1 MTYKELVEKYGL
13 NKRINE
19 VDLAFFFLVLDR
31 FYCEFTKEQVH
42 EFINDFYDN
51 ADNVFNEVKD
61 KLHDMFMDSF
71 AKVIESL
78 AEASD
83 ISLTDLKETT
93 EVDTNNSEDNSR
105 KA

>member
-13 NKRINE
+13 NKRIDE
-19 VDLAFFFLVLDR
+19 VDLAFFFLILDR

-61 KLHDMFMDSF
+61 KLSDMLADSF
-71 AKVIESL
+71 VKVL
-78 AEASD
+78 KGLSD
-83 ISLTDLKETT
+83 LNETT
-93 EVDTNNSEDNSR
+93 EVDTNSEDNSR

>member
-13 NKRINE
+13 NKRIDE
-19 VDLAFFFLVLDR
+19 VDLAFFFLILDR

-61 KLHDMFMDSF
+61 KLHDMLADSF
-71 AKVIESL
+71 VKVLKSL
-78 AEASD
+78 SD
-83 ISLTDLKETT
+83 LNETT
-93 EVDTNNSEDNSR
+93 EIDTNSEDNSR

>member
-13 NKRINE
+13 NKRIDE
-19 VDLAFFFLVLDR
+19 VDLAFFFLILDR

-51 ADNVFNEVKD
+51 ADNIFNEVKD
-61 KLHDMFMDSF
+61 QLSDIFADSF
-71 AKVIESL
+71 VKVL
-78 AEASD
+78 K
-83 ISLTDLKETT
+83 SLTDLNETT

>member
-13 NKRINE
+13 NKRIDE
-19 VDLAFFFLVLDR
+19 VDLAFFFLILDR

-61 KLHDMFMDSF
+61 KLSDMLADSF
-71 AKVIESL
+71 VKVL
-78 AEASD
+78 KGLSD
-83 ISLTDLKETT
+83 LNETA
-93 EVDTNNSEDNSR
+93 EVDTNSEDDSR

>member
-19 VDLAFFFLVLDR
+19 VDLAFFFLILDR

-61 KLHDMFMDSF
+61 KLSDMFANSF
-71 AKVIESL
+71 VKVLKSL
-78 AEASD
+78 SD
-83 ISLTDLKETT
+83 LNETA
-93 EVDTNNSEDNSR
+93 EVDTNSEDNSR

>member
-13 NKRINE
+13 NKRIDE
-19 VDLAFFFLVLDR
+19 VDLAFFFLILDR

-51 ADNVFNEVKD
+51 ADNIFNEVKD
-61 KLHDMFMDSF
+61 QLSDIFADSF
-71 AKVIESL
+71 VKVL
-78 AEASD
+78 K
-83 ISLTDLKETT
+83 SLTDLNKTT

>member
-13 NKRINE
+13 DKRIDE
-19 VDLAFFFLVLDR
+19 VDLAFFFLILDR

-61 KLHDMFMDSF
+61 KLSDMLADSF
-71 AKVIESL
+71 VKVL
-78 AEASD
+78 KGLSD
-83 ISLTDLKETT
+83 LNETA
-93 EVDTNNSEDNSR
+93 EVDTDNSEDNSR

>member
-13 NKRINE
+13 NKRIDE
-19 VDLAFFFLVLDR
+19 VDLAFFFLILDR

-61 KLHDMFMDSF
+61 KLSDMFADSF
-71 AKVIESL
+71 VKVLKSL
-78 AEASD
+78 SD
-83 ISLTDLKETT
+83 LNETA
-93 EVDTNNSEDNSR
+93 EVDTNGEDNSR

>member
-13 NKRINE
+13 NKRIDE
-19 VDLAFFFLVLDR
+19 VDLAFFFLILDR

-61 KLHDMFMDSF
+61 QLSDIFADSF
-71 AKVIESL
+71 VKVL
-78 AEASD
+78 K
-83 ISLTDLKETT
+83 SLTDLNETT
-93 EVDTNNSEDNSR
+93 KVDTNNSEDNSR

>member
-19 VDLAFFFLVLDR
+19 VDLAFFFLILDR

-51 ADNVFNEVKD
+51 ADNVFNEIKD
-61 KLHDMFMDSF
+61 KLSDMLADSF
-71 AKVIESL
+71 VKVL
-78 AEASD
+78 KGLSD
-83 ISLTDLKETT
+83 LNETA
-93 EVDTNNSEDNSR
+93 EVDTNSEDNSR

>member
-13 NKRINE
+13 NKRIHE
-19 VDLAFFFLVLDR
+19 VDLAFFFLILDR

-61 KLHDMFMDSF
+61 KLPDMLADSF
-71 AKVIESL
+71 VKVL
-78 AEASD
+78 KGLSD
-83 ISLTDLKETT
+83 LNETA
-93 EVDTNNSEDNSR
+93 EVDTNSEDNSR

>member
-13 NKRINE
+13 NKRIDE
-19 VDLAFFFLVLDR
+19 VDLAFFFLILDR

-61 KLHDMFMDSF
+61 QLSDIFADSF
-71 AKVIESL
+71 VKVL
-78 AEASD
+78 K
-83 ISLTDLKETT
+83 SLTDLNETT

>member
-13 NKRINE
+13 NKRIDE
-19 VDLAFFFLVLDR
+19 VDLAFFFLILDR

-51 ADNVFNEVKD
+51 ADNVFNEVKNN
-61 KLHDMFMDSF
+61 LSDMFADSF
-71 AKVIESL
+71 VKVLKSL
-78 AEASD
+78 SD
-83 ISLTDLKETT
+83 LNETA
-93 EVDTNNSEDNSR
+93 EVDTNNEDNSR

>member
-13 NKRINE
+13 NKRIDE
-19 VDLAFFFLVLDR
+19 VDLAFFFLILDR

-61 KLHDMFMDSF
+61 KLSDMLADSF
-71 AKVIESL
+71 VKVL
-78 AEASD
+78 K
-83 ISLTDLKETT
+83 SLTDLKETT

>member
-13 NKRINE
+13 NKRIDE
-19 VDLAFFFLVLDR
+19 LDLAFFFLILDR

-51 ADNVFNEVKD
+51 ADNVFNEIKD
-61 KLHDMFMDSF
+61 KLSDMLADSF
-71 AKVIESL
+71 VKVL
-78 AEASD
+78 KG
-83 ISLTDLKETT
+83 LTDLNETT

>member
-13 NKRINE
+13 NKRIDE
-19 VDLAFFFLVLDR
+19 VDLAFFFLILDR

-61 KLHDMFMDSF
+61 KLSDMLADSF
-71 AKVIESL
+71 VKVL
-78 AEASD
+78 KGLSD
-83 ISLTDLKETT
+83 LNETA
-93 EVDTNNSEDNSR
+93 EVDTNSEDNSR

>member
-13 NKRINE
+13 NKRIDE
-19 VDLAFFFLVLDR
+19 VDLAFFFLILDR

-51 ADNVFNEVKD
+51 ADNVFNEIKD
-61 KLHDMFMDSF
+61 KLSDMLADSF
-71 AKVIESL
+71 VKVL
-78 AEASD
+78 KGLSD
-83 ISLTDLKETT
+83 LNETA
-93 EVDTNNSEDNSR
+93 EVDTDNSEDNSR

>member
-1 MTYKELVEKYGL
+1 MTYKELVEKYDL
-13 NKRINE
+13 NKRIDE
-19 VDLAFFFLVLDR
+19 VDLAFFFLILDR

-61 KLHDMFMDSF
+61 KLSDMLADSF
-71 AKVIESL
+71 VKVL
-78 AEASD
+78 KGLSD
-83 ISLTDLKETT
+83 LNETA

>member
-13 NKRINE
+13 NKRIDE
-19 VDLAFFFLVLDR
+19 VDLAFFFLILDR

-61 KLHDMFMDSF
+61 ELSNMFANSF
-71 AKVIESL
+71 VKVLKSL
-78 AEASD
+78 SD
-83 ISLTDLKETT
+83 LNETA
-93 EVDTNNSEDNSR
+93 EVDTNSEDNSR

>member
-13 NKRINE
+13 NKRIDE
-19 VDLAFFFLVLDR
+19 VDLAFFFLILDR

-61 KLHDMFMDSF
+61 KLSDMLADSF
-71 AKVIESL
+71 VKVLKGL
-78 AEASD
+78 A
-83 ISLTDLKETT
+83 DLNETT
-93 EVDTNNSEDNSR
+93 EIDTDNSEDNSR

>member
-13 NKRINE
+13 NKRIDE
-19 VDLAFFFLVLDR
+19 VDLAFFFLILDR

-61 KLHDMFMDSF
+61 QLSDMLADSF
-71 AKVIESL
+71 VKVL
-78 AEASD
+78 KGLSD
-83 ISLTDLKETT
+83 LNETA
-93 EVDTNNSEDNSR
+93 EVDTNNEDN
-105 KA
+105 

>member
-13 NKRINE
+13 NKRIDE
-19 VDLAFFFLVLDR
+19 VDLAFFFLILDR

-61 KLHDMFMDSF
+61 ELHDMCTDSF
-71 AKVIESL
+71 VKVL
-78 AEASD
+78 KGLSD
-83 ISLTDLKETT
+83 LNETA
-93 EVDTNNSEDNSR
+93 EVDTNSEDNSR
-105 KA
+105 KT

>member
-13 NKRINE
+13 NKRIDE
-19 VDLAFFFLVLDR
+19 VDLAFFFLILDR

-51 ADNVFNEVKD
+51 ADNIFNEVKD
-61 KLHDMFMDSF
+61 KLHETFMNSF
-71 AKVIESL
+71 AKLIESL
-78 AEASD
+78 AESSD
-83 ISLTDLKETT
+83 TISLNDLKETT
-93 EVDTNNSEDNSR
+93 EVDTNSEDNSR

>member
-13 NKRINE
+13 NKRIDE
-19 VDLAFFFLVLDR
+19 VDLAFFFLILDR

-61 KLHDMFMDSF
+61 KLSDMLADSF
-71 AKVIESL
+71 VKVL
-78 AEASD
+78 KGLSD
-83 ISLTDLKETT
+83 LNETT
-93 EVDTNNSEDNSR
+93 EVDTDNSEDNSR

>member
-13 NKRINE
+13 NKRIDE
-19 VDLAFFFLVLDR
+19 VDLAFFFLILDR

-71 AKVIESL
+71 AKVLKSL
-78 AEASD
+78 SD
-83 ISLTDLKETT
+83 LNETA
-93 EVDTNNSEDNSR
+93 EVDTNSEDNSR

>member
-13 NKRINE
+13 NKRIDE
-19 VDLAFFFLVLDR
+19 VDLAFFFLTLDR

-61 KLHDMFMDSF
+61 KLSDMLADSF
-71 AKVIESL
+71 VKVLKSL
-78 AEASD
+78 SD
-83 ISLTDLKETT
+83 LNET
-93 EVDTNNSEDNSR
+93 EVDTNSEDNSR

>member
-13 NKRINE
+13 NKRIDE
-19 VDLAFFFLVLDR
+19 VDLAFFFLILDR

-51 ADNVFNEVKD
+51 ADNIFNEVKD
-61 KLHDMFMDSF
+61 QLSNIFADSF
-71 AKVIESL
+71 VKVL
-78 AEASD
+78 K
-83 ISLTDLKETT
+83 SLTDLNETT

>member
-13 NKRINE
+13 NKRIDE
-19 VDLAFFFLVLDR
+19 VDLAFFFLILDR

-61 KLHDMFMDSF
+61 KLSDMFADSF
-71 AKVIESL
+71 VKVLKSL
-78 AEASD
+78 SD
-83 ISLTDLKETT
+83 LNETA
-93 EVDTNNSEDNSR
+93 EVDTNSEDNSR

>member
-13 NKRINE
+13 NKRIDE
-19 VDLAFFFLVLDR
+19 VDLAFFFLILDR
-31 FYCEFTKEQVH
+31 FYCEFAKEQVH

-61 KLHDMFMDSF
+61 KLSDMLADSF
-71 AKVIESL
+71 VKVL
-78 AEASD
+78 KGLSD
-83 ISLTDLKETT
+83 LNETA
-93 EVDTNNSEDNSR
+93 EVDTDNSEDNSR

>member
-13 NKRINE
+13 NKRIDE
-19 VDLAFFFLVLDR
+19 VDLAFFFLILDR

-61 KLHDMFMDSF
+61 QLSDIFADSF
-71 AKVIESL
+71 VKVL
-78 AEASD
+78 K
-83 ISLTDLKETT
+83 SLTDLNEST

>member
-13 NKRINE
+13 NKRIDE
-19 VDLAFFFLVLDR
+19 LDLAFFFLILDR

-61 KLHDMFMDSF
+61 KLSDMLADSF
-71 AKVIESL
+71 VKVL
-78 AEASD
+78 KGLSD
-83 ISLTDLKETT
+83 LNETA
-93 EVDTNNSEDNSR
+93 EVDTNSEDNSR

>member
-1 MTYKELVEKYGL
+1 MTYKELIEKYGL
-13 NKRINE
+13 NKRIDE
-19 VDLAFFFLVLDR
+19 VDLAFFFLILDR

-61 KLHDMFMDSF
+61 KLSDMFADSF
-71 AKVIESL
+71 VKVL
-78 AEASD
+78 K
-83 ISLTDLKETT
+83 SLTDLNETA
-93 EVDTNNSEDNSR
+93 EVDTDNSEDNSR

>member
-1 MTYKELVEKYGL
+1 MTYKELVEKYSL

-19 VDLAFFFLVLDR
+19 VDLAFFFLILDR

-61 KLHDMFMDSF
+61 KLSDMFADSF
-71 AKVIESL
+71 VKVLKSL
-78 AEASD
+78 SD
-83 ISLTDLKETT
+83 LNKTT
-93 EVDTNNSEDNSR
+93 EVDTNSEDNSR

>member
-13 NKRINE
+13 NKRIDE
-19 VDLAFFFLVLDR
+19 VDLAFFFLILDR

-61 KLHDMFMDSF
+61 NLSDILADSF
-71 AKVIESL
+71 VKVL
-78 AEASD
+78 KGLSD
-83 ISLTDLKETT
+83 LNETA
-93 EVDTNNSEDNSR
+93 EVDTDNSEDNSR

>member
-13 NKRINE
+13 NKRIDE
-19 VDLAFFFLVLDR
+19 VDLAFFFLILDR

-61 KLHDMFMDSF
+61 KLSDMFADSF
-71 AKVIESL
+71 VKVLKSL
-78 AEASD
+78 SD
-83 ISLTDLKETT
+83 LNETT
-93 EVDTNNSEDNSR
+93 EVDTNSEDNSR

>member
-13 NKRINE
+13 NKRIDE
-19 VDLAFFFLVLDR
+19 VDLAFFFLILDR

-61 KLHDMFMDSF
+61 QLSDIFADSF
-71 AKVIESL
+71 VKVL
-78 AEASD
+78 K
-83 ISLTDLKETT
+83 SLTDLNETA
-93 EVDTNNSEDNSR
+93 EVDTNSEDNSR

>member
-13 NKRINE
+13 NKRIDE
-19 VDLAFFFLVLDR
+19 VDLAFFFLILDR

-61 KLHDMFMDSF
+61 KLSEMFADSF
-71 AKVIESL
+71 VKVLKSL
-78 AEASD
+78 SD
-83 ISLTDLKETT
+83 LNETA
-93 EVDTNNSEDNSR
+93 EVDTNSEDNSR